1 MLVAIKKNLKKILAA
16 CVILFSAANLFAL
29 EEYVTDVYK
38 QIDDCF
44 SQKSEEKLYAIL
56 SKYSEDKY
64 YYLMENY
71 TQKKVRRLIV
81 NNEYDFAMEAIL
93 VVIENNLDN
102 EEAVEMYSVISDAY
116 EIQRKHELELAHQKE
131 LEEARLQ
138 LEKEKQRTKV
148 DKEYVSVKTKS
159 GTGAYVSE
167 KESKLSSY
175 HWKAALG
182 VANLAFL
189 MNKENDLKALH
200 YGISVDFR
208 YEYTMKSQ
216 MVLGTDIFGGV
227 QFLGLI
233 QEDEKKIV
241 PYQVDLDFALKL
253 AAPQISKN
261 LFIRA
266 GLDVIIAGDSKKAV
280 NATDVIKNFYTPI
293 LGIKMERIKIGPINL
308 DIGADWL
315 AGHLFA
321 DKIDMAFGGAVNV
334 ELPFVEMEKIKLN
347 FNIGARD
354 RLFLKKGNGMENRAS
369 VILAIGVE
377 NVVW

>member
-44 SQKSEEKLYAIL
+44 SQKSEEKLYTLL
-56 SKYSEDKY
+56 SKYADDKY

-71 TQKKVRRLIV
+71 TQKKIRRLIV

-116 EIQRKHELELAHQKE
+116 EIQRKHEIELAHQRE

-148 DKEYVSVKTKS
+148 EKDYVSVKTKS
-159 GTGAYVSE
+159 GSAAYVSE

-189 MNKENDLKALH
+189 MNKANDLKTLH
-200 YGISVDFR
+200 YGISLDFR

-216 MVLGTDIFGGV
+216 WVLGGDIFGGV
-227 QFLGLI
+227 QFLGLTV
-233 QEDEKKIV
+233 EDEKNLV
-241 PYQVDLDFALKL
+241 PYLVDLDFALKL

-266 GLDVIIAGDSKKAV
+266 GVDAIMAGDSKKAS
-280 NATDVIKNFYTPI
+280 NTIDVIKNFTSPVI
-293 LGIKMERIKIGPINL
+293 GIKWERIHLGPINL
-308 DIGADWL
+308 DISADWL

-321 DKIDMAFGGAVNV
+321 EKIDMAFGGAVNL
-334 ELPFVEMEKIKLN
+334 ELPFVTMEKIKLN

-354 RLFLKKGNGMENRAS
+354 RLFLKKENGMENRAS
-369 VILAIGVE
+369 VILAMGVE